1 MSFREPLLLL
11 ALVLLPLAIAA
22 YVLAQ
27 RRRKKFAVRYTNID
41 VLAAVAGRS
50 WGRHIPAAFA
60 LLALTAL
67 LVSLGRPERTV
78 AAPQRQGSVIMVTD
92 TSGSMQATDV
102 APTRLAAAQAAAT
115 ALTKKVPEEFNL
127 GLVTF
132 NNVAESIVA
141 PTTDRDQIRAAIQG
155 LKVHGS
161 TAMGDGLKLG
171 LQSARAKV
179 KDTDGHARRVP
190 SVLVLLSDGKS
201 ERGSDPVDVADQAK
215 KLKIPIYTIALG
227 HPERRAQPQGAASIP
242 VPPDNVTLRDIAE
255 TTGGRF
261 FAAPSAARLE
271 TIYENLGVKFS
282 TKKGQAGGDVE
293 LRRHRARAAARRLRP
308 RAAADGQAAV
318 SRRRATHR
326 PRPNRLAAPERTPER
341 PGPGPIPP
349 TVLRSLDLA
358 VLRRVESLVPGEHL
372 TPQVGGGTEFALIR
386 PYRPGDDVR
395 HMDWNVTARLRE
407 PHVRVHVGERAM
419 TAWLLL
425 DVSASMTFG
434 TADRRKADVA
444 EGVALAVGHVA
455 TRRGN
460 RLGVVA
466 LGRRRAAD
474 PAPAPGPPRA
484 ARAAGTSCARSRRR
498 TSSVRP
504 RSAPRSRIRR
514 RWPRN
519 RGLIVVVSDFRGAK

>member
-1 MSFREPLLLL
+1 VSFREPLLLL

-27 RRRKKFAVRYTNID
+27 RRRKKFALRYTNID

-50 WGRHIPAAFA
+50 WGRHVPAALA
-60 LLALTAL
+60 LLALLAL
-67 LVSLGRPERTV
+67 LISLGRPERTV

-102 APTRLAAAQAAAT
+102 APTRLAAAQAAAN

-179 KDTDGHARRVP
+179 KDVDGRARRVP

-201 ERGSDPVDVADQAK
+201 ERGSEPVDVADQAK

-227 HPERRAQPQGAASIP
+227 TQNGVLNRKGRSIP

-271 TIYENLGVKFS
+271 SIYENLGVKFS
-282 TKKGQAGGDVE
+282 TKKVKQEVT
-293 LRRHRARAAARRLRP
+293 
-308 RAAADGQAAV
+308 
-318 SRRRATHR
+318 S
-326 PRPNRLAAPERTPER
+326 
-341 PGPGPIPP
+341 
-349 TVLRSLDLA
+349 S
-358 VLRRVESLVPGEHL
+358 
-372 TPQVGGGTEFALIR
+372 FA
-386 PYRPGDDVR
+386 
-395 HMDWNVTARLRE
+395 
-407 PHVRVHVGERAM
+407 
-419 TAWLLL
+419 
-425 DVSASMTFG
+425 
-434 TADRRKADVA
+434 
-444 EGVALAVGHVA
+444 GVALALLLAASILALLRMG
-455 TRRGN
+455 
-460 RLGVVA
+460 RL
-466 LGRRRAAD
+466 
-474 PAPAPGPPRA
+474 P
-484 ARAAGTSCARSRRR
+484 
-498 TSSVRP
+498 
-504 RSAPRSRIRR
+504 
-514 RWPRN
+514 
-519 RGLIVVVSDFRGAK
+519 

>member
-1 MSFREPLLLL
+1 VSFREPLLLL

-27 RRRKKFAVRYTNID
+27 RRRKKFALRYTNID

-50 WGRHIPAAFA
+50 WGRHVPAALA
-60 LLALTAL
+60 LLALLAL
-67 LVSLGRPERTV
+67 LISLGKPERTV

-102 APTRLAAAQAAAT
+102 APTRLAAAQAAAN

-179 KDTDGHARRVP
+179 KDVDGRARRVP

-201 ERGSDPVDVADQAK
+201 ERGSEPVDVADQAK

-227 HPERRAQPQGAASIP
+227 TQNGVLNRKGRSIP

-271 TIYENLGVKFS
+271 SIYENLGVKFS
-282 TKKGQAGGDVE
+282 TKKVKQEVT
-293 LRRHRARAAARRLRP
+293 
-308 RAAADGQAAV
+308 
-318 SRRRATHR
+318 S
-326 PRPNRLAAPERTPER
+326 
-341 PGPGPIPP
+341 
-349 TVLRSLDLA
+349 S
-358 VLRRVESLVPGEHL
+358 
-372 TPQVGGGTEFALIR
+372 FA
-386 PYRPGDDVR
+386 
-395 HMDWNVTARLRE
+395 
-407 PHVRVHVGERAM
+407 
-419 TAWLLL
+419 
-425 DVSASMTFG
+425 
-434 TADRRKADVA
+434 
-444 EGVALAVGHVA
+444 GVALALLLAASILALLRMG
-455 TRRGN
+455 
-460 RLGVVA
+460 RL
-466 LGRRRAAD
+466 
-474 PAPAPGPPRA
+474 P
-484 ARAAGTSCARSRRR
+484 
-498 TSSVRP
+498 
-504 RSAPRSRIRR
+504 
-514 RWPRN
+514 
-519 RGLIVVVSDFRGAK
+519 